1 MTHASTSFRPLL
13 TCHLLRDV
21 HPGILPQTYT
31 HFLFSYIALLFFT
44 AHVTTWQY
52 IVSCLFITDFQLNV
66 DSMGKDLE
74 LCIAYPWCL
83 NSAHGGSSVIV
94 IEWKKTFWKSSLQV
108 NCYDHITPGLKQTTK
123 KGTVL
128 ERKGNWNRRE
138 NQTPSLAAWAT
149 SLWENNSSWL
159 ELRFLTIKWE
169 VLTRW
174 FLKTSHS
181 KVSLIL

>member
-1 MTHASTSFRPLL
+1 MPLL
-13 TCHLLRDV
+13 HSDLYSHATSSERSTLA
-21 HPGILPQTYT
+21 ILPQTYT

-44 AHVTTWQY
+44 AHVTTCQY
-52 IVSCLFITDFQLNV
+52 IFSCLFITDLLQLNV

-83 NSAHGGSSVIV
+83 NTAHGGSSVIV

-123 KGTVL
+123 KGTML
-128 ERKGNWNRRE
+128 ERKGNWNRRQ

-159 ELRFLTIKWE
+159 ELRFLTIKWGI
-169 VLTRW
+169 LTRW

-181 KVSLIL
+181 KISLIL